1 MTLQCVSTPEI
12 TEVLDL
18 QSGRHRSVSDVIGR
32 VYADVVQLR
41 MAIKD
46 AQTQGAPLYAC
57 SICSVAVSLLMH
69 PQSGLFFFRHLV
81 EDGRCSAV
89 TRGELSHE
97 EINARKYNGAKES
110 ALHIRTKHWV
120 AESLR
125 ADRNFS
131 GVEIESTWKGALTG
145 KWRKPDVRAIY
156 TRPEDGAAVPIAF
169 EVQLSTTYLDVIV
182 ERRRFYQGEGG
193 LLFWIFAEFND
204 EGRRLTQDDVFFNN
218 NQNAFIV
225 NAASAAASISS
236 AQFKLTCVWA
246 EPPAESPALQVRL
259 VGFHELTLN
268 TVTQQAFY
276 FDFYGSK
283 AALTTAMLAAT
294 APLRDSFE
302 ATWIALTTGDGNFRD
317 EWMKAHRQFRASGI
331 PLPPKPRDLH
341 PTLLDALY
349 SAKHGRVIG
358 WRFKKFIEVAH
369 RLAGGHRPYLQI
381 FRKALQVYGRGDQLT
396 AEDHSGKW
404 ALRVRKYRAAINAG
418 DPQYAHDPKYDELIA
433 FLFPELF

>member
-1 MTLQCVSTPEI
+1 
-12 TEVLDL
+12 
-18 QSGRHRSVSDVIGR
+18 
-32 VYADVVQLR
+32 
-41 MAIKD
+41 
-46 AQTQGAPLYAC
+46 
-57 SICSVAVSLLMH
+57 MH

-89 TRGELSHE
+89 TRGELSRE

-110 ALHIRTKHWV
+110 ALHIRTKNWV

-125 ADRNFS
+125 TDPNFS
-131 GVEIESTWKGALTG
+131 RVEIESTWKGALTG
-145 KWRKPDVRAIY
+145 KWRRPDVRAVY
-156 TRPEDGAAVPIAF
+156 TRPEDGGEVRIAF

-182 ERRRFYQGEGG
+182 ERRKFYQDEGG
-193 LLFWIFAEFND
+193 LLFWIFAEFNV

-225 NAASAAASISS
+225 DAASAAASISD

-246 EPPAESPALQVRL
+246 EPPAESPALQTKL

-268 TVTQQAFY
+268 TATQQTFY

-283 AALTTAMLAAT
+283 AALQTAMLADT

-302 ATWIALTTGDGNFRD
+302 ATWIALTTGDGNFS
-317 EWMKAHRQFRASGI
+317 EAWTKAHRQFRARGV
-331 PLPPKPRDLH
+331 PLPPRPRDLH

-358 WRFKKFIEVAH
+358 WRFTKFIEVAH

-381 FRKALQVYGRGDQLT
+381 FRKALKVYKRGDQLE

-404 ALRVRKYRAAINAG
+404 ALRVKKYRAAIKAG
-418 DPQYAHDPKYDELIA
+418 DPQYAHEAKYDELLA

>member
-1 MTLQCVSTPEI
+1 MTPQWVPTPEI

-18 QSGRHRSVSDVIGR
+18 KSGRHRSVSDVIGSD
-32 VYADVVQLR
+32 YAEVVQLR
-41 MAIKD
+41 TAIKD
-46 AQTQGAPLYAC
+46 GQKQDAPLYAC
-57 SICSVAVSLLMH
+57 SICAVPVSLLMH

-110 ALHIRTKHWV
+110 ALHIQTKNWV
-120 AESLR
+120 AKSLR
-125 ADRNFS
+125 ADPNFS
-131 GVEIESTWKGALTG
+131 RVEVESTWKGALTG
-145 KWRKPDVRAIY
+145 NWRRPDVRAIY
-156 TRPEDGAAVPIAF
+156 RRPEDGAAAPIAF

-182 ERRRFYQGEGG
+182 ERRKFYQDEGG
-193 LLFWIFAEFND
+193 LLFWIFAEFKD

-225 NAASAAASISS
+225 DAASAAASMAE
-236 AQFKLTCVWA
+236 AQFRLTCIWA
-246 EPPAESPALQVRL
+246 EPPAESPALQTKL
-259 VGFHELTLN
+259 VGFNELTLN
-268 TVTQQAFY
+268 TATQQAFY

-283 AALTTAMLAAT
+283 AALRTAMLAAT

-302 ATWIALTTGDGNFRD
+302 ATWIALTTGDGSVRA
-317 EWMKAHRQFRASGI
+317 EWAKAHREFRARGV
-331 PLPPKPRDLH
+331 PLPPRPRDLH
-341 PTLLDALY
+341 PILLDALY

-358 WRFKKFIEVAH
+358 WRFRKFIEVAH

-381 FRKALQVYGRGDQLT
+381 FRKALQVYRRGDQLE
-396 AEDHSGKW
+396 AEDSSGKW
-404 ALRVRKYRAAINAG
+404 ALRVRKYRAAIKAG
-418 DPQYAHDPKYDELIA
+418 DPEYSHEAKYDELLA